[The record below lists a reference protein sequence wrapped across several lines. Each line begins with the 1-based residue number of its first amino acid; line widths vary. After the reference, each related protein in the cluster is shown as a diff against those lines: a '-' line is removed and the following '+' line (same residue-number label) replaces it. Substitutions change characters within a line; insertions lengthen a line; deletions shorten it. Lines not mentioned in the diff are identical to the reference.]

1 MGRTKFFD
9 GDILKVEG
17 IGWWDHPT
25 ILPSG
30 WPHWGS
36 FHSKVGQCQCLEK
49 LSRGHRSKWL
59 VLKSV
64 RMCWFVLGYEFE
76 THLKKP
82 KEWIDPRTT
91 CLDLWKRPLFA
102 FHVTMLKLHE
112 LTGWLCS
119 HLTGYSRA
127 LGEPLWFPTLD
138 FGPINSE
145 KTKCEGH
152 LLHFTS
158 FRFLMMPATS
168 PKIDGKNI
176 WLQAFQDLSDVRSLS
191 LLEGVEVELRVVLV
205 VFVEALGLLSYRWF
219 LINMYPSRKKVWM
232 HGSGRSV

>member
-1 MGRTKFFD
+1 MILEELRFNVFPYWNGDPWLFFFEIWPSKKSEAMGRTKFFD

-36 FHSKVGQCQCLEK
+36 FHSKVGQCPCFEK
-49 LSRGHRSKWL
+49 LCRGHRSKWS

-64 RMCWFVLGYEFE
+64 CMCWFVLGYEFE

-102 FHVTMLKLHE
+102 FQVTMLKLHE

-119 HLTGYSRA
+119 HLTGYSCA
-127 LGEPLWFPTLD
+127 LGEPLWFSTLD
-138 FGPINSE
+138 FGPKNS
-145 KTKCEGH
+145 TIRVY
-152 LLHFTS
+152 LTPS
-158 FRFLMMPATS
+158 FSGSEWRSKSQFVFGGCCGLGVAE
-168 PKIDGKNI
+168 
-176 WLQAFQDLSDVRSLS
+176 LQ
-191 LLEGVEVELRVVLV
+191 V
-205 VFVEALGLLSYRWF
+205 VF
-219 LINMYPSRKKVWM
+219 N
-232 HGSGRSV
+232 